1 MAFDLICIGTSSGGF
16 RALRTILSSLDPSFE
31 TPIVIVQHIGPRSD
45 STWIETLNEISPLK
59 VQEAEDKEP
68 ILPGHVYIAPPNYHL
83 LVEQDKTLSLLVDE
97 KVNFARPSIDVLFE
111 SVADTC
117 GTKAIGI
124 VLTGANSDGA
134 KGLREIWERGGIG
147 VVQNPQTAET
157 PAMPLAAIKESSTD
171 HICDLEEIPK
181 LLSSL
186 ALKNTQP

>member
-134 KGLREIWERGGIG
+134 KGLREICERGGIG